1 MSHRFAPF
9 GEAINAVKRER
20 RYRSFVE
27 LERDADEPPFA
38 SALVNG
44 DRKRVVVWCSNDYL
58 GMSRHPSVIDA
69 ACAAARRVGVG
80 AGGTRNISGNSAEV
94 IALERELAALHGKG
108 SALVFTSGYVSNLA
122 ALSVMGRLLEN
133 CVIYSDEKNHASM
146 IEGVRRSGADK
157 RIFRHNDLAHLEA
170 LLRATPQ
177 DRPKVIAFESVYSMD
192 GDFGRIDEIAS
203 LAQRYDAITYLDEVH
218 GVGVYGASGAGVAE
232 RDGVMDKV
240 DIIEGTLAKG
250 FGCHGGYIAG
260 PAVVCDAVRSY
271 APDFIF
277 TTAPPPPVIAAA
289 RASVAHLQSSPAER
303 RAHQCSVAK
312 TKAALAAAGLP
323 LKPAASHI
331 LPLIVGDSAICKA
344 ISDHLLTAHG
354 IYVQP
359 INYPTVPRGE
369 ERLRITPGPFHTD
382 AMIADLTAALVE
394 AWRLFSPPA
403 QPSTRDLAVNARR
416 HPGRMHAFA

>member
-1 MSHRFAPF
+1 
-9 GEAINAVKRER
+9 
-20 RYRSFVE
+20 
-27 LERDADEPPFA
+27 
-38 SALVNG
+38 
-44 DRKRVVVWCSNDYL
+44 
-58 GMSRHPSVIDA
+58 
-69 ACAAARRVGVG
+69 
-80 AGGTRNISGNSAEV
+80 
-94 IALERELAALHGKG
+94 
-108 SALVFTSGYVSNLA
+108 VSNLA
-122 ALSVMGRLLEN
+122 ALSVVGKLLGG
-133 CVIYSDEKNHASM
+133 CVICSDEKNHASM

-157 RIFRHNDLAHLEA
+157 GIFRHNDLAHLEA
-170 LLRATPQ
+170 LLRAAPQ

-192 GDFGRIDEIAS
+192 GDFGPIDEIVS

-218 GVGVYGASGAGVAE
+218 GVGVYGAAGAGVAE

-277 TTAPPPPVIAAA
+277 TTAPPPPIIAAA
-289 RASVAHLQSSPAER
+289 RASVAHLKSSAAER
-303 RAHQCSVAK
+303 RAHQRSVAE
-312 TKAALAAAGLP
+312 TKKHLAAAGLP

-331 LPLIVGDSAICKA
+331 LPLMVGDSAICKA
-344 ISDHLLTAHG
+344 ISDHLLTARG
-354 IYVQP
+354 VYVQP

-403 QPSTRDLAVNARR
+403 RPSAPDLAVNARG
-416 HPGRMHAFA
+416 HPSPMHALA